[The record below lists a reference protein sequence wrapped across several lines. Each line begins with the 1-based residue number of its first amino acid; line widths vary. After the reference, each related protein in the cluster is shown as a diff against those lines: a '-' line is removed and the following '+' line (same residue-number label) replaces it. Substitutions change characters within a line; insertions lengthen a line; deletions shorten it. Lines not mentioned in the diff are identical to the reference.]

1 VEHLVKQLKSL
12 PLVFLGAVIALVL
25 LPAPNA
31 CPLTQS
37 PPALVSDSDVGPGT
51 VAGAG
56 TDAGVG
62 TDAGAAAVLAYAV
75 PKGNDDAISPSP
87 AMTLAVQD
95 FRQSLLVSTASP
107 GESDSGASSAIS
119 SDRGKS
125 RAKALALSTLLPG
138 AGEYYAGKK
147 GRAKFFFLTESAIWT
162 SFIVFEVQGYLRKDA
177 YVDYAQ
183 LVAGVDAE
191 GKPEDFYRALS
202 RYMRSDP
209 GPGSYNED
217 VRREARALYPDDKQ
231 KQDQYLLENGFFG
244 KDAWQWQ
251 SEEDQAYYRSLR
263 RKSQLSFNRA
273 TYMLGVAVANRILSA
288 MDAARS
294 VTASTGPKKQS
305 QGLRFEMRN
314 NPDSPEHFI
323 VCLTRSF

>member
-1 VEHLVKQLKSL
+1 VKLLVKQLKSL
-12 PLVFLGAVIALVL
+12 PSFFLAAIFTLVL
-25 LPAPNA
+25 LPSSNV
-31 CPLTQS
+31 CPLTAS
-37 PPALVSDSDVGPGT
+37 PSAPVSNS
-51 VAGAG
+51 
-56 TDAGVG
+56 DAGVG
-62 TDAGAAAVLAYAV
+62 AAFARSV
-75 PKGNDDAISPSP
+75 PGGNDDAVSPSP

-95 FRQSLLVSTASP
+95 FRKSLRVSTASP
-107 GESDSGASSAIS
+107 DESASGAFSAIS
-119 SDRGKS
+119 KDGGKS

-191 GKPEDFYRALS
+191 GKPDDFYRALG

-231 KQDQYLLENGFFG
+231 KQDQYLLENGYFG

-251 SEEDQAYYRSLR
+251 SEEDQAYYGSLR
-263 RKSQLSFNRA
+263 KKSQLSFNRA
-273 TYMLGVAVANRILSA
+273 TYVLGVAVANRILSA

-294 VTASTGPKKQS
+294 VTEPNKPSGAS
-305 QGLRFEMRN
+305 QGLRFEMRT
-314 NPDSPEHFI
+314 NPDSPEHFM
-323 VCLTRSF
+323 VCLTRYF

>member
-1 VEHLVKQLKSL
+1 MEHLVKQLRSL
-12 PLVFLGAVIALVL
+12 PLVFLAAVIALAL
-25 LPAPNA
+25 LPGSNA
-31 CPLTQS
+31 YPLTSS
-37 PPALVSDSDVGPGT
+37 PAALVSNSDAGPGT

-56 TDAGVG
+56 TEDGIGTGAGV
-62 TDAGAAAVLAYAV
+62 AAVFAYEA

-95 FRQSLLVSTASP
+95 FRQSLRVSTASP
-107 GESDSGASSAIS
+107 DESASGASSAIS
-119 SDRGKS
+119 GDRGKS

-138 AGEYYAGKK
+138 AGQYYAGKK

-162 SFIVFEVQGYLRKDA
+162 SFIVFEVQGYLRKGSYA
-177 YVDYAQ
+177 DYAQ
-183 LVAGVDAE
+183 LMAGVDAE
-191 GKPEDFYRALS
+191 GKPEDFYRALG

-231 KQDQYLLENGFFG
+231 QQDQYLQENGFFG

-251 SEEDQAYYRSLR
+251 SEEDRAYYSSLR
-263 RKSQLSFNRA
+263 KKSQLSFRRA

-294 VTASTGPKKQS
+294 VRGSTEPARES